1 MNGERVTSS
10 SLPKTPDT
18 DEKKL
23 FRLKYDMAAAASKKV
38 ILVTGANSGIG
49 YEIVKALLESETSS
63 YHVLVGSRS
72 LDKAKSAMDSLH
84 KECPKSQST
93 MEALPVD
100 LTSDESIDKAFEQVK
115 ASPGHVDTLINNAGL
130 HTCANWTNIS

>member
-10 SLPKTPDT
+10 SLTQTSDT
-18 DEKKL
+18 DKKKL
-23 FRLKYDMAAAASKKV
+23 FKFIYDMAAAASRKV

-49 YEIVKALLESETSS
+49 YEIVKALLESEKSS
-63 YHVLVGSRS
+63 YHVLVGSRT

-84 KECPKSQST
+84 KECPESQSS

-100 LTSDESIDKAFEQVK
+100 LNSDESIDKTFEQVK
-115 ASPGHVDTLINNAGL
+115 SSPGHVDTLINNAGL
-130 HTCANWTNIS
+130 HTCAN